1 MTQVLF
7 KLKNLVL
14 KYKTYAFWCFVLF
27 LIFFLFL
34 TYSKNNNSNTKQI
47 KSLSSP
53 IPTITNNILKQKETN
68 NYNNKELYHI
78 NQVITNFKG
87 VMGFSWNGN
96 NYIYSTKDGIY
107 EAGTNSVVI
116 NSKIEDIY
124 FADCFNA
131 LVKNNGT
138 WKKLD
143 YKNKILTD
151 IPVKLYNPAINNR
164 GNKIFDFNK
173 NILYLYDSKTYDK
186 NEFKFEEPIQKISY
200 IESNENIA
208 ISTSYAAR
216 TYIYILDKNLIQ
228 IKEYETG
235 DDYILSSVSTD
246 GKIFTLQKGNT
257 IKTTD
262 LNNFINSDTFIQN
275 SKVNSEFIDENSF
288 IIVEK
293 YKDKLGRTIDNIYL
307 SDAYGKRFKISD
319 SKPIINKID
328 IELPIMFNKDRNI
341 ATFAEN
347 NGRTWILS
355 LKPNIFPTYSTTGEL
370 VFSKLN
376 PQSH

>member
-1 MTQVLF
+1 MLS
-7 KLKNLVL
+7 KLKELIKKYKKYIFLYIILCLIIITSLVL
-14 KYKTYAFWCFVLF
+14 
-27 LIFFLFL
+27 
-34 TYSKNNNSNTKQI
+34 SKNNSESNNQKI
-47 KSLSSP
+47 NNSP
-53 IPTITNNILKQKETN
+53 ISTQTIDKNIQKEKFTNND
-68 NYNNKELYHI
+68 KELYYI
-78 NQVITNFKG
+78 NQVVTNFKG
-87 VMGFSWNGN
+87 VIGFSWNDDS
-96 NYIYSTKDGIY
+96 YIYSTKDGIF
-107 EAGTNSVVI
+107 EAGTNNIII

-124 FADCFNA
+124 FADYFNA
-131 LVKNNGT
+131 LVKNSGF

-143 YKNKILTD
+143 YKNKTLSD
-151 IPVKLYNPAINNR
+151 IPVKLYNPIISNR
-164 GNKIFDFNK
+164 GNKILDFSK
-173 NILYLYDSKTYDK
+173 NVLFLYDSKTYDK
-186 NEFKFEEPIQKISY
+186 KEVKFEEPIQKISY

-208 ISTSYAAR
+208 ISTNYAAR

-228 IKEYETG
+228 TKKYETG

-246 GKIFTLQKGNT
+246 GKIFTLKKDNT

-262 LNNFINSDTFIQN
+262 LNIFLNSDTFIQN
-275 SKVNSEFIDENSF
+275 SRINSEFIDENSF

-328 IELPIMFNKDRNI
+328 IELPIMFNKDKNI

-347 NGRTWILS
+347 DGRTWILS